1 MPRRT
6 PARFGIAT
14 ISIVIALGLAVGSA
28 QARPTIRTSFFNVY
42 PAAVGSRLDNLPS
55 SPGHCGVCH
64 YAFTGAGLKNPYGV
78 RIGNLLGSYSNNDA
92 GRQAL
97 MRFIENE
104 DSDSDGTSNRIEVT
118 DLANYGNTPTF
129 PGLTAGNIGSIS
141 AVSVGEVLPH
151 VTPTTAVDTTPPAIA
166 VIAPNGG
173 ETIAANT
180 TVNVQYTASDVSG
193 VPAVSIDMSDDGGVT
208 WKPVARD
215 IPNAGS
221 YAWFVPNRPGAAT
234 RIRVKATDGAGNP
247 GQDASAGSFTVTR
260 AGNGRVPTTLRD
272 LDLAGTQPL
281 AGATL
286 ADPNVSCRTCHG
298 DYEPANEPWA
308 TWRGSMMAQ
317 AMRDPLFLACLAVAE
332 QDAPSVGDLC
342 LRCHTPGGWQEGRSI
357 DTSGGMLTAKD
368 REGIQCDFCHR
379 AVDPVYTAGVN
390 PPQDL
395 SVLAGVSPL
404 PLQYGN
410 GQFISDPGADKRG
423 PFSDPLAAGHNS
435 LYSPFHTSSNLCGTC
450 HDVSNPVFVET
461 APGKYTPN
469 GFDAAHPDQNLRN
482 MKPVERTFS
491 EWQASAFAQGPVA
504 LPNYPEA
511 VSSCQDCHMRNV
523 TAAGS
528 NQPGSPVRS
537 NLPLHDLTGGN
548 TFVLDI
554 LPDFYP
560 GEVDVDELQA
570 AKVRAVAMLQK
581 AATLEMTPNYAGV
594 TVRVVN
600 QTAHKLISGYPEG
613 RRMWLN
619 LQAYD
624 AAENLIFES
633 GHYDPATGDLA
644 HDEQAAIY
652 HIEGGLTPG
661 LAAALGLPA
670 GPSFHFVLN
679 DTTYLDN
686 RIPPRGFTNA
696 AFEAIQSPPVGY
708 AYADGQYWDDRAYT
722 LPNTARTV
730 HARLYYQATSREYVE
745 FLRDENTT
753 NTIGQ
758 ELYDAWV
765 DHGRSTPVL
774 MAEATVNVDVTSNTP
789 QEPRF
794 SLALGEPSPNPFTSR
809 SMIRYALPAAQAVQ
823 VTVYDI
829 RGHRVRVLLDDVMP
843 AGAHET
849 AWDGRD
855 AQGGQLASGTYFVR
869 LQSGGRVLTRRLSL
883 VH

>member
-1 MPRRT
+1 MNRSHRPT
-6 PARFGIAT
+6 VLLVACLLLVSMAAT
-14 ISIVIALGLAVGSA
+14 SAL
-28 QARPTIRTSFFNVY
+28 ARPTIRTSFFNVY
-42 PAAVGSRLDNLPS
+42 PGAVGSRLDNLDSAPT
-55 SPGHCGVCH
+55 HCGVCH
-64 YAFTGAGLKNPYGV
+64 YAFTGAGPKNPYGD
-78 RIGNLLGSYSNNDA
+78 RIGALLGSYSNNDA

-104 DSDSDGTSNRIEVT
+104 DNDADGHSTLVEVT
-118 DLANYGNTPTF
+118 DSVTYENIPTF

-141 AVSVGEVLPH
+141 AVAVGDVLPY
-151 VTPTTAVDTTPPAIA
+151 VTPNNTVDATPPAIT

-173 ETIAANT
+173 ETIDANT
-180 TVNVQYTASDVSG
+180 TVTVQYTATDMSG
-193 VPAVSIDMSDDGGVT
+193 VPVVSVFLSDDGGST
-208 WKPVARD
+208 WKPIAKD
-215 IPNAGS
+215 IPNTGS
-221 YAWFVPNRPGAAT
+221 WSWFVPNRPGPDT
-234 RIRVKATDGAGNP
+234 RIRVTASDGAGNP
-247 GQDASAGSFTVTR
+247 GQDVSNSSFTVTR

-272 LDLAGTQPL
+272 MDMPGTQPL
-281 AGATL
+281 EGAIL
-286 ADPNVSCRTCHG
+286 ADPNTDCRLCHG
-298 DYEPANEPWA
+298 DYDTTNEPWS

-357 DTSGGMLTAKD
+357 DTSGGHLTAKD

-379 AVDPVYTAGVN
+379 AVDRQYVAGVS
-390 PPQDL
+390 PIEDL
-395 SVLAGVSPL
+395 SVLAGVVPL

-410 GQFISDPGADKRG
+410 GQFINDAGAAKRG
-423 PFSDPLAAGHNS
+423 PFSDPLIAGHNS
-435 LYSPFHTSSNLCGTC
+435 IHSPFHRSSDMCGTC

-469 GFDAAHPDQNLRN
+469 GFDAEHPDNNVRN

-491 EWQASAFAQGPVA
+491 EWQASEFAQGPVS
-504 LPNYPEA
+504 LPGYPEA

-523 TAAGS
+523 TGAGS
-528 NQPGSPVRS
+528 NQPGSPIRS
-537 NLPLHDLTGGN
+537 DLPMHDLTGGN

-560 GEVDVDELQA
+560 GEVDVTALQA
-570 AKVRAVAMLQK
+570 AKVRATAMLQK
-581 AATLEMTPNYAGV
+581 AATLDITPNYAGV
-594 TVRVVN
+594 TVRVTN

-619 LQAYD
+619 VQAFD
-624 AAENLIFES
+624 QDDNLVFES
-633 GHYDPATGDLA
+633 GHYDPSTGELS
-644 HDEQAAIY
+644 HDAQAAIY

-696 AFEAIQSPPVGY
+696 GFEAIQSPVVGHT
-708 AYADGQYWDDRAYT
+708 YADGQYWDDSAYT
-722 LPNTARTV
+722 LPNSAKTV
-730 HARLYYQATSREYVE
+730 HARLYYQATSKEYVE

-753 NTIGQ
+753 STIGD

-765 DHGRSTPVL
+765 NHGRATPVL
-774 MAEATVNVDVTSNTP
+774 MAEATTLVDVTSSAP
-789 QEPRF
+789 DEARF
-794 SLALGEPSPNPFTSR
+794 SLALGEPSPNPFASR
-809 SMIRYALPAAQAVQ
+809 TLIRFAMPASQTVQ
-823 VTVYDI
+823 VAVYDV
-829 RGHRVRVLLDDVMP
+829 RGHRVRVLADGVMP
-843 AGAHET
+843 AGQHVVG
-849 AWDGRD
+849 WDGRD
-855 AQGGQLASGTYFVR
+855 LQGGTLASGTYFVR
-869 LQSGGRVLTRRLSL
+869 LQSGGKVLTQRMSL